1 MSGSSWFLTRTTA
14 IDRVLTS
21 DGASTNSKR
30 LCVAQFNKGAGLPMT
45 ATVMLVQ
52 LIKSLKK
59 S

>member
-30 LCVAQFNKGAGLPMT
+30 LCTNSTKGHVTNDSNGYAGPT
-45 ATVMLVQ
+45 D
-52 LIKSLKK
+52 
-59 S
+59 

>member
-30 LCVAQFNKGAGLPMT
+30 LCTNSTKGHVTNDSDGYAGPT
-45 ATVMLVQ
+45 D
-52 LIKSLKK
+52 
-59 S
+59 